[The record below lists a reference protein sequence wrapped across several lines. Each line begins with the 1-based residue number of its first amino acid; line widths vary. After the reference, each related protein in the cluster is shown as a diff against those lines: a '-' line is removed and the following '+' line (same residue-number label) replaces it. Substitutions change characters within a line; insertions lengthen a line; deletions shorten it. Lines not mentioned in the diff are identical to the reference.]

1 MHTRVV
7 QDKEGVITAF
17 NTDDRIFLGEGL
29 FETLR
34 VENAQPCFSQLH
46 WGRLSR
52 SAEELGIA
60 FELSYEDWLDHLIQ
74 KIRND
79 NLYNGGIKVILTG
92 GSAPRGLT
100 QRGKVS
106 QLILQ
111 TFNYTLQTHPLK
123 LITAKWLR
131 DSSNPVYKI
140 KSINYL
146 EAIIARSQATN
157 ADAED
162 VLFFNTQNCATE
174 TTCANVFIVKEGT
187 VFTSQIE
194 DGVLAGITRS
204 RVLHACKVH
213 KIPHY
218 EHSLDKQML
227 EQADAMFITN
237 SLQGIRVVRSLDQ
250 IVYQLKHPLVER
262 LISAL
267 SV

>member
-1 MHTRVV
+1 MHTRVI
-7 QDKEGVITAF
+7 QDKEGVITSF

-34 VENAQPCFSQLH
+34 VESAHPCFSQLH
-46 WGRLSR
+46 WERLSR
-52 SAEELGIA
+52 SAAELGIA
-60 FELSYEDWLDHLIQ
+60 FELSYEDWLEHLIQ
-74 KIRND
+74 KIRGD
-79 NLYNGGIKVILTG
+79 NLYHGGLKVILTG

-111 TFNYTLQTHPLK
+111 TFNYTLQTQPLK

-146 EAIIARSQATN
+146 EAIIARRQAIGV
-157 ADAED
+157 DAED
-162 VLFFNTQNCATE
+162 VLFFNTQSYATE
-174 TTCANVFIVKEGT
+174 TTCANLFIVKDGT
-187 VFTSQIE
+187 VFTPKIE

-204 RVLHACKVH
+204 RLLHICKIH

-218 EHSLDKQML
+218 ESSLDKKMI
-227 EQADAMFITN
+227 EQADAMFTTN
-237 SLQGIRVVRSLDQ
+237 SLQGIRVVQSLDQ
-250 IVYQLKHPLVER
+250 FVYELKHPLVER

-267 SV
+267 SA